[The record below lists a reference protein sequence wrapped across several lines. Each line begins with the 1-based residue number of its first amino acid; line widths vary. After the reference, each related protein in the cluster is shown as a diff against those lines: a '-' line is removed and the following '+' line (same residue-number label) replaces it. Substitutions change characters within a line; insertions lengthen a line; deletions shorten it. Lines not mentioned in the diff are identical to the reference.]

1 MSAGFHDF
9 KVIQKDGTQFKTVML
24 DGQELQGVV
33 GVEVDMEVDT
43 LTKVT
48 LEILTNHCELHL
60 KEQMDIGL
68 TVPVRI
74 YADHEQVFPNRED
87 KEDKEEADDG
97 RTTGY

>member
-33 GVEVDMEVDT
+33 SVKVDMEVDT

-48 LEILTNHCELHL
+48 LEILSNKAEIDL
-60 KEQMDIGL
+60 KEEPMDIEEKDEES
-68 TVPVRI
+68 PVL
-74 YADHEQVFPNRED
+74 YVWDEPVYT
-87 KEDKEEADDG
+87 EEKYDG
-97 RTTGY
+97 KCD

>member
-33 GVEVDMEVDT
+33 SVKVDMEVDT

-48 LEILTNHCELHL
+48 LEILSNKAEIDL
-60 KEQMDIGL
+60 KDEPMDIEEK
-68 TVPVRI
+68 
-74 YADHEQVFPNRED
+74 D
-87 KEDKEEADDG
+87 EEAWDKPVYTEEKYDG
-97 RTTGY
+97 KCD